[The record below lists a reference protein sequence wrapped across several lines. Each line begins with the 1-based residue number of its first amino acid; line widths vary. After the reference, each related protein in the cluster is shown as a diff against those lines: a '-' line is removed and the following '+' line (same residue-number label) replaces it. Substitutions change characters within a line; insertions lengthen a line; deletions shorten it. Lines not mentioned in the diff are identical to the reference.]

1 MNRRLAINL
10 VTVLVLFVVTVG
22 WVIVA
27 LLGGGI
33 GGSPYSVT
41 ADFASSGG
49 VFTNQEVTYRGVLIG
64 RVGDMSLND
73 DGVDIELLIEPEWA
87 GKVPADVV
95 ASVRSKSAVGE
106 QFVNL
111 TPQGTTDEVLEPGD
125 TIARADTELPVEF
138 QALLRSLDRV
148 LAELSPGATRRV
160 VTELA
165 GGLSGRSDEIAEILR
180 SLGTLS
186 EAFASVAPEQ
196 RRLLAN
202 APLAG
207 RAFLD
212 TKEDFTAAML
222 AADRVLRGIGDEPEE
237 LRELFVQNDRFA
249 REGIRLLARHG
260 SNLAGG
266 IKALADLMTFQVEH
280 TDLVI
285 GSLEHVPGFLRAI
298 EDASVLWRDPN
309 GRTYYRIRTGLVFD
323 NVESSWPCA
332 YKLPEDHQRFPHVRS
347 ARRIITDT
355 RCLPRTSDAAEVAA
369 AVDHALQAWEEE
381 NAIEPEAENEID
393 EEPSVLDAP
402 VMRYFGLPRD
412 L

>member
-1 MNRRLAINL
+1 MTRRLAINL
-10 VTVLVLFVVTVG
+10 VTVLVLFVVSVG
-22 WVIVA
+22 WVVVG
-27 LLGGGI
+27 LLGGGV
-33 GGSPYSVT
+33 GGSPYPVT

-64 RVGDMSLND
+64 RVGEMALND
-73 DGVDIELLIEPEWA
+73 DGVDVELLIEPEWA
-87 GKVPADVV
+87 GKVPADVI

-111 TPQGTTDEVLEPGD
+111 TPRGTTDEVLEAGD

-160 VTELA
+160 VTELS
-165 GGLSGRSDEIAEILR
+165 GGVSGRSDEIAEILR

-196 RRLLAN
+196 RRLLSN
-202 APLAG
+202 APRAG

-212 TKEDFTAAML
+212 TKEDFTAAMQ
-222 AADRVLRGIGDEPEE
+222 AADRVLTGIGDEPDE
-237 LRELFVQNDRFA
+237 LRQLFVQNDRFA

-260 SNLAGG
+260 SDLAGG
-266 IKALADLMTFQVEH
+266 IEALADLMTFQVEH
-280 TDLVI
+280 RDLVI
-285 GSLEHVPGFLRAI
+285 GSLEHLPGFLHAI
-298 EDASVLWRDPN
+298 EDASVRWRDPD
-309 GRTYYRIRTGLVFD
+309 GRVYYRIRTGLVFD
-323 NVESSWPCA
+323 NVETTWPCA
-332 YKLPEDHQRFPHVRS
+332 YKLPEGYQRFPHVRS
-347 ARRIITDT
+347 ERRVLTDP

-369 AVDHALQAWEEE
+369 AVDLALEKWGAENRAQA
-381 NAIEPEAENEID
+381 EPEAAAEAKA
-393 EEPSVLDAP
+393 SWLDGP
-402 VMRYFGLPRD
+402 VMRFFGLPRD

>member
-1 MNRRLAINL
+1 MDRRLAINL
-10 VTVLVLFVVTVG
+10 FTVLVLFVVSVG
-22 WVIVA
+22 WVIIS

-33 GGSPYSVT
+33 GGSPFPVT

-73 DGVDIELLIEPEWA
+73 DGVDVELLIEREWA
-87 GKVPADVV
+87 DRIPADVV

-111 TPQGTTDEVLEPGD
+111 TPQGTTDDVLEAGD
-125 TIARADTELPVEF
+125 VIARADTELPVEF

-165 GGLSGRSDEIAEILR
+165 GGVSGRSDEIAEIIR

-186 EAFASVAPEQ
+186 EAFASVAPAQ
-196 RRLLAN
+196 RRLLEN
-202 APLAG
+202 APQAG

-212 TKEDFTAAML
+212 TKEDFTAAMQ
-222 AADRVLRGIGDEPEE
+222 AADEVLTGIGDEPDE
-237 LRELFVQNDRFA
+237 LRELFIQNDRFA

-266 IKALADLMTFQVEH
+266 IEALADLMTFQVEH

-285 GSLEHVPGFLRAI
+285 GSLEHIPGFLHAI
-298 EDASVLWRDPN
+298 EDASVRWRDPN
-309 GRTYYRIRTGLVFD
+309 GRVYYRIRTGLVFD

-332 YKLPEDHQRFPHVRS
+332 YKLPDEYQRYPHLRS
-347 ARRIITDT
+347 ERRILTDPG
-355 RCLPRTSDAAEVAA
+355 CLPRTNASEVAA
-369 AVDHALQAWEEE
+369 AVDRALTAWEDE
-381 NAIEPEAENEID
+381 NAIEVDEA
-393 EEPSVLDAP
+393 PSILDGP
-402 VMRYFGLPRD
+402 VMRFFGLPRD
-412 L
+412 V